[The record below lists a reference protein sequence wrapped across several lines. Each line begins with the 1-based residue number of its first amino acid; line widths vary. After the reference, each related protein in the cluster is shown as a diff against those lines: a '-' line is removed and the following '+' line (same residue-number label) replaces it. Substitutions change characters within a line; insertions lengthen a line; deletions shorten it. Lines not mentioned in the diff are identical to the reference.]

1 MSIDAKT
8 GQPDRAFNSGGRVDL
23 KRGLGRTIDPALYAA
38 SSPPLVMGDVVIVG
52 SAMTEGTDMKEA
64 PPGHVRAFDV
74 RTGELKWIFIPFPN
88 PANTAAIPGQPMPGS
103 LVAVPTYGP

>member
-38 SSPPLVMGDVVIVG
+38 SSPPLVV
-52 SAMTEGTDMKEA
+52 
-64 PPGHVRAFDV
+64 
-74 RTGELKWIFIPFPN
+74 
-88 PANTAAIPGQPMPGS
+88 
-103 LVAVPTYGP
+103 